1 MKTPN
6 QQEDYI
12 YLTVNYWIVTVLCG
26 VFLGLF
32 LLAWQK
38 DWGGAYRLSYGGLF
52 ATTAFYAIELYFKK
66 RSFELRS
73 KDIRQ

>member
-6 QQEDYI
+6 QQEEYI

-26 VFLGLF
+26 VFLGFF
-32 LLAWQK
+32 LLAWLK
-38 DWGGAYRLSYGGLF
+38 DWGGGYRLSYGGLF
-52 ATTAFYAIELYFKK
+52 ATAAFYAIELYFKK
-66 RSFELRS
+66 RSFELRG

>member
-1 MKTPN
+1 MTTPN

-12 YLTVNYWIVTVLCG
+12 HLTVNYWIVTVLCG

-32 LLAWQK
+32 LLAWLK
-38 DWGGAYRLSYGGLF
+38 GWEGVYRLSYGSLF
-52 ATTAFYAIELYFKK
+52 ATAAFYAIELYFKK
-66 RSFELRS
+66 RSHELRS